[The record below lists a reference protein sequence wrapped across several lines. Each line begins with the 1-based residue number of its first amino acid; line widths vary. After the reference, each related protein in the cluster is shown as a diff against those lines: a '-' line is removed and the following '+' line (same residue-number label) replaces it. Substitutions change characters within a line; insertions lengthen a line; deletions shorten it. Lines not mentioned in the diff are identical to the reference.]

1 VNVPIVKAYIN
12 QLKDI
17 YADADKQN
25 WWKWLWECRTQW
37 KLSAMKSMKMIG
49 HKSKS

>member
-1 VNVPIVKAYIN
+1 MCTHRKSLH

-17 YADADKQN
+17 YADADQTELMKMAV
-25 WWKWLWECRTQW
+25 RMPDA